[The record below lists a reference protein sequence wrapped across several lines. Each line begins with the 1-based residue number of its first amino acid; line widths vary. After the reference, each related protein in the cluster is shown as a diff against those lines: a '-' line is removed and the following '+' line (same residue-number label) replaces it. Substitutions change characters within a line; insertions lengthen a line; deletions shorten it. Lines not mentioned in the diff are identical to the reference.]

1 MNGYATPILE
11 FHFLRHHAL
20 IMTHLALPDDPLP
33 VISALALPQADR
45 DIWAAIDAERH
56 RQMQSIELIAS
67 ENFASRAVQDAQGS
81 VFTNKYA
88 EGYPGR
94 RYYGGCVN
102 VDVAEDIAIARAKLL
117 FGAAHVNV
125 QPHSG
130 SQANQA
136 VYLALLTPGDKI
148 LGLDLKA
155 GGHLTHGAKVN
166 MSGRWFQTLSYGVDP
181 ASQRVDMDEVE
192 RIARRERP
200 KLIVAGGSAYSR
212 TLDFARFRAIA
223 DDVGAIF
230 MADMA
235 HFAGLV
241 AGGVYPSPVP
251 HAHVTTTTTH
261 KTLRGPRGGMIL
273 CNDGEIAKKIDSA
286 VFPGLQGGPLMHIVA
301 AKAVALGEAL
311 QPSFRTYVRAVV
323 ANAQTLCDRLA
334 AGGLSIV
341 SGGTDCHLGVVDLRP
356 WGVAGNRAE
365 QALEQVGITLN
376 KNAVPFDD
384 AKPTVTS
391 GIRVGSAAC
400 TSRGM
405 GTDAFNTIG
414 DMILAV
420 LGDLRTGAIDPGTES
435 AMRAKATDLARR
447 FPLPY

>member
-1 MNGYATPILE
+1 
-11 FHFLRHHAL
+11 
-20 IMTHLALPDDPLP
+20 MTSTDLPDSLALPC
-33 VISALALPQADR
+33 VNALPLAQADPG
-45 DIWAAIDAERH
+45 IWGAIDAERR
-56 RQMQSIELIAS
+56 RQMHSIELIAS
-67 ENFASRAVQDAQGS
+67 ENFVSRAVLEVQGS
-81 VFTNKYA
+81 VLTNKYA

-94 RYYGGCVN
+94 RYYGGCIN
-102 VDVAEDIAIARAKLL
+102 ADVTEEIAIERATRL
-117 FGAAHVNV
+117 FGARYANV

-136 VYLALLTPGDKI
+136 VYLALLAPGDKI

-155 GGHLTHGAKVN
+155 GGHLTHGSKVN
-166 MSGRWFQTLSYGVDP
+166 MSGRWLQALSYGVDP
-181 ASQRVDMDEVE
+181 ATHRVDMDQVE
-192 RIARRERP
+192 RIARQERP
-200 KLIVAGGSAYSR
+200 KLIIAGGSAYSR

-223 DDVGAIF
+223 DEVGAIF

-235 HFAGLV
+235 HFAGLAA
-241 AGGVYPSPVP
+241 AGAYPSPVP

-273 CNDGEIAKKIDSA
+273 TNDGELARKIDSA
-286 VFPGLQGGPLMHIVA
+286 VFPGLQGGPLMHIIA

-311 QPSFRTYVRAVV
+311 QPAFQTYAHAVV
-323 ANAQTLCDRLA
+323 DNARVLCRRLA
-334 AGGLSIV
+334 EGGLSIV

-356 WGVAGNRAE
+356 WGLAGNTAE

-376 KNAVPFDD
+376 KNAVPNDP
-384 AKPTVTS
+384 AKPAVTS

-405 GTDAFNTIG
+405 GAAEFQEIG
-414 DMILAV
+414 DMILAL
-420 LGDLRTGAIDPGTES
+420 LGGVRAGAVDARTERAIREGV
-435 AMRAKATDLARR
+435 AGLARR

>member
-1 MNGYATPILE
+1 
-11 FHFLRHHAL
+11 
-20 IMTHLALPDDPLP
+20 MTNLAQSDDPIPL
-33 VISALALPQADR
+33 VSALALPQADR
-45 DIWAAIDAERH
+45 DIWAAIESERH

-67 ENFASRAVQDAQGS
+67 ENFASRAVLETQGS
-81 VFTNKYA
+81 VLTNKYA

-94 RYYGGCVN
+94 RYYGGCMN
-102 VDVAEDIAIARAKLL
+102 VDIAEDIAITRAKRL

-241 AGGVYPSPVP
+241 AGGAYPSPVP

-323 ANAQTLCDRLA
+323 DNAQTLCDRLA
-334 AGGLSIV
+334 AGGLSVV
-341 SGGTDCHLGVVDLRP
+341 SGGTDCHLGVIDLRP
-356 WGVAGNRAE
+356 WGLAGNTAE

-405 GTDAFNTIG
+405 GASAFKQIG

-420 LGDLRTGAIDPGTES
+420 LGDVRSGASDPRTAS
-435 AMRAKATDLARR
+435 AVRAEAADLARR

>member
-1 MNGYATPILE
+1 MTNIAQNDDQ
-11 FHFLRHHAL
+11 AL
-20 IMTHLALPDDPLP
+20 SA
-33 VISALALPQADR
+33 VSALGLQQADR
-45 DIWAAIDAERH
+45 DIWAAIDAERR
-56 RQMQSIELIAS
+56 RQMHSIELIAS
-67 ENFASRAVQDAQGS
+67 ENFVSRAVLDTQGS

-94 RYYGGCVN
+94 RYYGGCGN
-102 VDVAEDIAIARAKLL
+102 VDVAEEIAIDRAKRL
-117 FGAAHVNV
+117 FGAGYANV

-181 ASQRVDMDEVE
+181 ASQRVSMDEVE

-223 DDVGAIF
+223 DEVDAVF

-251 HAHVTTTTTH
+251 FAHVTTTTTH

-273 CNDGEIAKKIDSA
+273 TNDAEIAKKINSA
-286 VFPGLQGGPLMHIVA
+286 VFPGLQGGPLMHVVA

-311 QPSFRTYVRAVV
+311 QPSFRAYVQAVIE
-323 ANAQTLCDRLA
+323 NAQALCGRLA
-334 AGGLSIV
+334 QGGLSIV

-356 WGVAGNRAE
+356 WGLAGNTAE
-365 QALEQVGITLN
+365 LALEQVGITLN
-376 KNAVPFDD
+376 KNAVPYDD

-405 GTDAFNTIG
+405 GPDEFEEIG
-414 DMILAV
+414 DMILAL
-420 LGDLRTGAIDPGTES
+420 LGGIRTGAIDRRTEES
-435 AMRAKATDLARR
+435 IRAGVAGLAKR